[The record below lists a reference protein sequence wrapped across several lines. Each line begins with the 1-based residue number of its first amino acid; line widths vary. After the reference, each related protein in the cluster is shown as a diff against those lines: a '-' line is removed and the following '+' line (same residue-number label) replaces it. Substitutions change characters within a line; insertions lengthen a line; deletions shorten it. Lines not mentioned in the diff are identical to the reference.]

1 MSEFKVNTITNRDGS
16 YGPQVCGI
24 TTFRSSGMQLPS
36 GPTEMR
42 GGRGRAV
49 FLRGYVPS
57 TNNTMDFVNI
67 ATTGNAV
74 DFGDTVSSYVQFAAA
89 GSATRGIVSGG
100 NTPAGESYYYTFSS
114 GGGVNDFGNQTA
126 IRRGCGACNDSTRAV
141 FGGGIDNLTSPYP
154 FYNVIDFFTFSTT
167 GDANNFGELALKT
180 RQVAGCSSPT
190 RGLFAGGYDPAV
202 NNVIGFITIQSTGN
216 AQDFGDLTIARSSFG
231 GGSNATRGLFAS
243 GFANPTNYNV
253 IDYVTIATLGNA
265 TDFGDTLQT
274 GVHNT
279 GTACSQTRALF
290 AGGYVSPTPSTN
302 IISFAT
308 IATTGNAID
317 FGDLTVA
324 GAVGNDGAASDV
336 NGGIQ
341 Q

>member
-16 YGPQVCGI
+16 HGPQVCGI
-24 TTFRSSGMQLPS
+24 TTFGSSGMQLPS

-49 FLRGYVPS
+49 FLRGYVPG
-57 TNNTMDFVNI
+57 TNNTIDFVEI

-74 DFGDTVSSYVQFAAA
+74 DFGDTSGSYVQFAAA
-89 GSATRGIVSGG
+89 GSATRGIISGG
-100 NTPAGESYYYTFSS
+100 NTPVGESYYYTFSS
-114 GGGVNDFGNQTA
+114 GGGVNDFGDQTA

-141 FGGGIDNLTSPYP
+141 FGGGKDNPTSPYP

-167 GDANNFGELALKT
+167 GNASGFGELALKT

-308 IATTGNAID
+308 ISTTGDATD

-324 GAVGNDGAASDV
+324 GSVGNDGAASDV